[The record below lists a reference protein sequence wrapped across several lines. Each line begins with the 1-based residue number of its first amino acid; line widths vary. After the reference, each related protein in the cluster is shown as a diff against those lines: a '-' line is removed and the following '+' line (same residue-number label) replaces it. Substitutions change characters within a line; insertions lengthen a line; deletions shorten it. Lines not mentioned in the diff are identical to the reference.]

1 MQIEDNNIH
10 YFWNPFDRIA
20 GITAIAWG
28 VIFLV
33 FGSFTAWLGTAR
45 YPGLISMQ
53 YVESVHWL
61 DGFLDQLVSLA
72 IAVIVFAVAA
82 FIAGARRF
90 RIVDLVGT
98 FMVAKAP
105 LLILPI
111 FNFNGWMYKKSMEL
125 TEVALEGEALP
136 DLWDTIILILLSILL
151 IFFLIWTIVLLFHA
165 YRVSTNLKGLPSFVS
180 FILAMVVTLIASYIF
195 IPAQYF

>member
-1 MQIEDNNIH
+1 MQTENNNIH

-20 GITAIAWG
+20 GVTAVAWG
-28 VIFLV
+28 VIFLII
-33 FGSFTAWLGTAR
+33 GSFTAWIGTAR

-61 DGFLDQLVSLA
+61 DGLLDQIVSLA
-72 IAVIVFAVAA
+72 IAVVIFALAA

-90 RIVDLVGT
+90 RLIDLIGT

-105 LLILPI
+105 LLILPVI
-111 FNFNGWMYKKSMEL
+111 NINGWMYKKSIEL

-136 DLWDTIILILLSILL
+136 DLWDGIVLILLSILL

-165 YRVSTNLKGLPSFVS
+165 YRVSTNLKGLPSFIS
-180 FILAMVVTLIASYIF
+180 FILAIVVSLVASYII